1 MIHWMIKFRLINVSF
16 NLKKLNIRKD
26 STIDEG
32 CTIKVKSVEERCP
45 IHDPWMCHGNSR
57 KVSCYGNQ

>member
-1 MIHWMIKFRLINVSF
+1 MIKFRLINVSF

-32 CTIKVKSVEERCP
+32 CTIKVKSVEEICP
-45 IHDPWMCHGNSR
+45 IHDP
-57 KVSCYGNQ
+57 